1 MGTASASFTFYLNDI
16 EPLPLAEELL
26 RCFESRFLQAKSMEF
41 RLPGTR
47 LLEKLEG
54 SIDGNL
60 FWVRDALPTRLP
72 GEELLDGTEF
82 TTLQNSAE
90 GLSVPGD
97 LPRIMKRLR
106 TLSEES
112 SELWKT
118 KQIPDDD
125 AYCTFWGLCRIVQPC
140 DNQCLRE
147 VHVLRQRLFQ
157 TEHLEPVLRVICH
170 LTHHPRPYLMMTL
183 LTHSFVWSR
192 YTSIFDAANK
202 DWVAKSNLLAEAE
215 NARRLAETM
224 SNYVRRF
231 PDAKI
236 EWEMERQHR
245 PDVSGF
251 LPSEFEAR
259 LGPPNCPK
267 KVRDLPTIQ

>member
-1 MGTASASFTFYLNDI
+1 MGIASASFTFYIRDA
-16 EPLPLAEELL
+16 EPLVLAEELL
-26 RCFESRFLQAKSMEF
+26 RCFDDGFLQAKSMEIH
-41 RLPGTR
+41 LPGTK
-47 LLEKLEG
+47 LLEKLDG

-60 FWVRDALPTRLP
+60 VWVRDALPARLP
-72 GEELLDGTEF
+72 GEKLLDGTEF
-82 TTLQNSAE
+82 TTLQNPAE
-90 GLSVPGD
+90 GLSIPGD

-125 AYCTFWGLCRIVQPC
+125 AYCTFWGACRIVRVA
-140 DNQCLRE
+140 DEGKLKE
-147 VHVLRQRLFQ
+147 VQVLRQQLHRAQ
-157 TEHLEPVLRVICH
+157 RLEPILRVICH

-192 YTSIFDAANK
+192 YTSTFDAAK
-202 DWVAKSNLLAEAE
+202 QDWVAKSDLQAEAE

-224 SNYVRRF
+224 SNYVRQF
-231 PDAKI
+231 PDAEI
-236 EWEMERQHR
+236 EWEMEREHR

-251 LPSEFEAR
+251 LPAEFEAR
-259 LGPPNCPK
+259 LGPKNNPK
-267 KVRDLPTIQ
+267 RVKDLPTK